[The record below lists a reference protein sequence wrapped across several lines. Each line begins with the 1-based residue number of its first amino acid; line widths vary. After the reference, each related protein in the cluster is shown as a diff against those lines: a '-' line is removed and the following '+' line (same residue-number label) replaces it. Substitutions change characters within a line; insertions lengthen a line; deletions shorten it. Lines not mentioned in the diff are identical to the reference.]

1 MKVYLADFFS
11 HKDRVGKYAAELEAL
26 GITVTARWF
35 NEQVPHSVTMK
46 DLPDEYHR
54 ETAVTDIQDII
65 EADVL
70 VLFTGTDGDYAS
82 IPPSSGARGGR
93 HFESGFMYGL
103 MLSNPQYGQSLIVC
117 GRKENI
123 FHHLDCRGVAS
134 SKPCIKQISTWDEV
148 KQELKRISNAAQP
161 GTRAVA

>member
-35 NEQVPHSVTMK
+35 NEMVPHSVTMK

-54 ETAVTDIQDII
+54 ETAVTDIMDIMN
-65 EADVL
+65 ADVL
-70 VLFTGTDGDYAS
+70 VLFTGTDADYAS
-82 IPPSSGARGGR
+82 IPPASGARGGR

-103 MLSNPQYGQSLIVC
+103 MTNPYSRRKLIIC
-117 GRKENI
+117 GKKENI
-123 FHHLDCRGVAS
+123 FHHLDCQGIATGM
-134 SKPCIKQISTWDEV
+134 PCIKQIPTWEEV
-148 KQELKRISNAAQP
+148 KQELTRITNAAQP